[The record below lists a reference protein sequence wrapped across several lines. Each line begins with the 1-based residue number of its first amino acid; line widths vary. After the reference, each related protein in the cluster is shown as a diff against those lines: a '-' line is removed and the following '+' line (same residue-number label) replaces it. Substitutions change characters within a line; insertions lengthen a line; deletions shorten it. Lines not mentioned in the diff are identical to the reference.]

1 MNFLGQLINM
11 YSAIEYSANRGIIKN
26 DKNKMVNQLGTT
38 WFDLSK
44 SIKNN
49 ILVEMNIN
57 ALNDIFELDS

>member
-1 MNFLGQLINM
+1 MNFLGQL
-11 YSAIEYSANRGIIKN
+11 KN

-38 WFDLSK
+38 WFNLSK

>member
-1 MNFLGQLINM
+1 LG
-11 YSAIEYSANRGIIKN
+11 S
-26 DKNKMVNQLGTT
+26 T

-57 ALNDIFELDS
+57 ALNDIFELDA

>member
-11 YSAIEYSANRGIIKN
+11 YSDIEYSANREIIKN

>member
-11 YSAIEYSANRGIIKN
+11 YSAIEYSANRGIIQT
-26 DKNKMVNQLGTT
+26 NKKQNVNQLGTT

-57 ALNDIFELDS
+57 ALNDIFELDG

>member
-11 YSAIEYSANRGIIKN
+11 YSAIEYSANRGIIQT
-26 DKNKMVNQLGTT
+26 NKKQIVNQLGTT

-57 ALNDIFELDS
+57 ALNDIFELDT